1 MSGYLFLALTVFC
14 FFGLGVLHKVADFQK
29 CRPLAINAFLFLW
42 AGLLITAYTFSL
54 GSSFSVPYAIGGV
67 ATLCGLLASVAI
79 LCFQTGIRYG
89 RISTSWLV
97 INLSTVVPTVLS
109 IVYYG
114 EHVGVRRGVALA
126 AIALS
131 LLFLWK
137 DKQIES
143 RQKGNLDA
151 TLDPVE

>member
-1 MSGYLFLALTVFC
+1 MSGYLFLVLTVFC

-54 GSSFSVPYAIGGV
+54 GSSFSVPHAVGGV

-89 RISTSWLV
+89 KISTSWLV

-114 EHVGVRRGVALA
+114 EHVGLRRGVALA

-137 DKQIES
+137 DKEIES
-143 RQKGNLDA
+143 AQKGKLD
-151 TLDPVE
+151 TVLERVE